1 MARFKIQD
9 SARVSSQMVAF
20 ETPRHFLL
28 NGLWLGARR
37 LQTVYIYVH
46 GLSSTLFSQ
55 KELTTSL
62 VSADTGVLVF
72 DNRGSGIISRVP
84 RLNARLAKGYK
95 THLVG
100 AVHEIFTDC
109 VDDLDGAVSFVRR
122 QGAKRIFLVG
132 HSTGCQKSIYYL
144 AKRPRSVIKGAVLL
158 APMSDFADIDTS
170 SASYKKALNLARRLV
185 KAGKKHELLPL
196 SVWPK
201 LVDAQRFLSLH
212 TPDSIEEIFS
222 YATGRRPVLLE
233 QVNKPL
239 LVLLA
244 EQDEFRDRP
253 IKEIA
258 AWFKAALNKK
268 QADIGIIQGVRHNFF
283 PRQAAV
289 KKLITSWA
297 KEIN

>member
-1 MARFKIQD
+1 MALFKVQN
-9 SARVSSQMVAF
+9 SARISAQMVAI

-28 NGLWLGARR
+28 NGLLLGPARP
-37 LQTVYIYVH
+37 QTIYIYLH

-62 VSADTGVLVF
+62 VSADTSVLVF

-95 THLVG
+95 THLIG

-109 VDDLDGAVSFVRR
+109 VDDLDGAVLFARR
-122 QGAKRIFLVG
+122 QGVKRIFLVG

-144 AKRPRSVIKGAVLL
+144 AKRPSSAVKGAVLL
-158 APMSDFADIDTS
+158 APMSDFADVDTS
-170 SASYKKALNLARRLV
+170 SVAYQRALSLAHKLV

-196 SVWPK
+196 TVWPR

-212 TPDSIEEIFS
+212 TPGSIEEIFS

-233 QVNKPL
+233 KVNKPL
-239 LVLLA
+239 FVLLA

-258 AWFKAALNKK
+258 AWFKTALNKK
-268 QADIGIIQGVRHNFF
+268 RAEVGIIKGVRHHFF
-283 PRQAAV
+283 PQQAAV
-289 KKLITSWA
+289 RKLIIGWA
-297 KEIN
+297 KKIN